1 MRSKTEHHFFH
12 RSMSTNARAAATG
25 VVMRLVRVMSVFYA
39 LLVVL
44 PNSSSAQTRQPQIGR
59 QDWVAVPVSPAP
71 DGVADYWLEAFFLP
85 ANPRYGWI
93 VGFYRR
99 TMFTTDSGRTW
110 TRSQIPGRLS
120 YNQGDFRN
128 HLEGVW
134 FPDST
139 VGYATGPGGVFK
151 SADGGRT
158 WRDITPLQ
166 LNGIE
171 SRTWGCHFT
180 HRDSGIVLSGGC
192 GDQQL
197 FLRTTNGGNTW
208 TVSAGP
214 NDDSG
219 LSDAIIYSSKGLGY
233 AVSSGQILRTLN
245 GGLSWSPFANSYPST
260 ASVGKVWQEDLSIS
274 NNTFLVPYS
283 GTSCGGSGGGGGMRT
298 SVNGAQTWREFAT
311 GQPMFGT
318 YLLNDS
324 IGWAAGLNAAAY
336 YTNNSG
342 RTWELRNCGI
352 PPGADLDDLYFV
364 NDTLGFI
371 VGEGVYRYVLPSE
384 RELRIQPIPPAPFYC
399 QGDSVEL
406 RVSSGFAQYRWSNGA
421 TTASIVVRQSGLYR
435 VTATVYDC
443 VSLSDSVQVTFL
455 PRPEARV
462 NLSGPPRACEGTTI
476 RLTSELKTPDFGYE
490 WSDGRTILSRTT
502 SLDVTRSGV
511 YTLSVRNPNGC
522 VASSSTTI
530 TIFPRPNT
538 DIVSLRQIRFCIGDS
553 AVLQAPAGFAQYRW
567 TDGARRN
574 IATTRQLTT
583 RSSGAYSVE
592 LTDNNGCVW
601 TSNTINLQAL
611 DFGKQLFVQSTT
623 GIFQMDTTGLNRITC
638 ANLVLQNVDSLRT
651 VVMNT
656 IPIVRNI
663 EFSLALS
670 QLPLVLPPLSTRRLT
685 VCFSPRDL
693 GTRRDTIF
701 VEDSCGSVAIPLAGE
716 AVSNNFAGESRCS
729 TRVILRTVGS
739 QVFAAAQAQLPK
751 IEVVRLADPKP
762 NPASSDVA
770 LLVER
775 FLDPLT
781 SEPVNARCI
790 LKDILGNTVAEGE
803 YAAQTRFSEGAW
815 QYERGE
821 YRLQTQHVPSGAYM
835 LIVQTAQGVAAL
847 PVVIQR

>member
-1 MRSKTEHHFFH
+1 MRTQTKNPFFY
-12 RSMSTNARAAATG
+12 RRTANICAAKG
-25 VVMRLVRVMSVFYA
+25 LRHVL
-39 LLVVL
+39 VL
-44 PNSSSAQTRQPQIGR
+44 PIFCVLLFVPILSNTAFAQTRQPQIGR
-59 QDWVAVPVSPAP
+59 QDWVQVQVSPAP
-71 DGVADYWLEAFFLP
+71 DGVPDYWLEAHFLP
-85 ANPRYGWI
+85 SNPRFGWI

-120 YNQGDFRN
+120 YNQSDFRN

-134 FPDST
+134 FPDAT

-151 SADGGRT
+151 SVDGGRT
-158 WRDITPLQ
+158 WNDITPLQ

-171 SRTWGCHFT
+171 ARTWGCNFT
-180 HRDSGIVLSGGC
+180 HRDSGFVLSGGC

-208 TVSAGP
+208 TVFAGP
-214 NDDSG
+214 DNDAG
-219 LSDAIIYSSKGLGY
+219 LSDAVIYSSKGLGY
-233 AVSSGQILRTLN
+233 AVASGQIFRTLN

-260 ASVGKVWQEDLSIS
+260 TRVGKVWQEDLSIS

-283 GTSCGGSGGGGGMRT
+283 GTSCGGGGGGGGMRIST
-298 SVNGAQTWREFAT
+298 NGAQSWTEFST

-324 IGWAAGLNAAAY
+324 VGWAAGLNAAAY
-336 YTNNSG
+336 YTNNYG
-342 RTWELRNCGI
+342 KTWELRNCGI
-352 PPGADLDDLYFV
+352 TPGANLDDLFFV

-371 VGEGVYRYVLPSE
+371 LGEGVYRYVPPSE
-384 RELRIQPIPPAPFYC
+384 RELRIQPIPPSPFYC

-406 RVSSGFAQYRWSNGA
+406 RVSNGFAQYRWSNGA
-421 TTASIVVRQSGLYR
+421 TTASIIVRQSGMYR

-443 VSLSDSVQVTFL
+443 VSLTDSVQVTFL

-462 NLSGPPRACEGTTI
+462 SLSGPPRACEGTTI
-476 RLTSELKTPDFGYE
+476 RLTSDLRTPDFGYE
-490 WSDGRTILSRTT
+490 WSDGSTVLSRTT
-502 SLDVTRSGV
+502 SLDVTRSGR

-538 DIVSLRQIRFCIGDS
+538 DIVSVRLTRFCIGDS
-553 AVLQAPAGFAQYRW
+553 AVLQAPAGFVQYRW
-567 TDGARRN
+567 KDGVRSN
-574 IATTRQLTT
+574 IAATRQLVT

-592 LTDNNGCVW
+592 LTDINGCVW

-623 GIFQMDTTGLNRITC
+623 GDFQLDTTGLNRVTC
-638 ANLVLQNVDSLRT
+638 ANLVLQNVDSVRT
-651 VVMNT
+651 VVLNS
-656 IPIVRNI
+656 IPIMRNI
-663 EFSLALS
+663 EFSFALS
-670 QLPLVLPPLSTRRLT
+670 QLPLILPPRSTRSLT

-693 GTRRDTIF
+693 GTRRDTVY
-701 VEDSCGSVAIPLAGE
+701 VEDSCGAVAIPLTGE
-716 AVSNNFAGESRCS
+716 SVPNNFVGESRCS
-729 TRVILRTVGS
+729 TRVIFRSLGGS
-739 QVFAAAQAQLPK
+739 QVLAGQAHVPT
-751 IEVVRLADPKP
+751 IAVVRLAEPKP

-770 LLVER
+770 VLVER
-775 FLDPLT
+775 LLDPLT
-781 SEPVNARCI
+781 AEAISARCT

-803 YAAQTRFSEGAW
+803 YTAQTRFAEGKW
-815 QYERGE
+815 YYERGE

-835 LIVQTAQGVAAL
+835 LLVQTAQGAAAL

>member
-1 MRSKTEHHFFH
+1 MRLRTKHNSFFH
-12 RSMSTNARAAATG
+12 HLVVASLRATICD
-25 VVMRLVRVMSVFYA
+25 VVMRLVWSTVIVCAFA
-39 LLVVL
+39 LAFAK
-44 PNSSSAQTRQPQIGR
+44 SSFAQTRPPQIGR
-59 QDWVAVPVSPAP
+59 QDWVQVQVPPAP
-71 DGVADYWLEAFFLP
+71 DGVPDYWLEAQFL
-85 ANPRYGWI
+85 ASNPRYGWI

-110 TRSQIPGRLS
+110 TRSQIPGRLN

-151 SADGGRT
+151 SADGGRS
-158 WRDITPLQ
+158 WRDITPLA

-171 SRTWGCHFT
+171 SRTWGCYFT
-180 HRDSGIVLSGGC
+180 HRDSGVVMSGGC

-208 TVSAGP
+208 TVFSGP
-214 NDDSG
+214 DDDSG

-233 AVSSGQILRTLN
+233 AVSSGQIFRTLN
-245 GGLSWSPFANSYPST
+245 GGISWNVFAQSYPTTVS
-260 ASVGKVWQEDLSIS
+260 AGKVWQEDLSIS
-274 NNTFLVPYS
+274 NNVFLVPYS
-283 GTSCGGSGGGGGMRT
+283 GTTCGGGGGGGGMRAST
-298 SVNGAQTWREFAT
+298 NGAQTWNDFAT

-318 YLLNDS
+318 FLLNDS
-324 IGWAAGLNAAAY
+324 IGWAAGLNASAY
-336 YTNNSG
+336 YTRNSG

-352 PPGADLDDLYFV
+352 PPGADLDDVYFV

-371 VGEGVYRYVLPSE
+371 IGEGVYRYVPPSE
-384 RELRIQPIPPAPFYC
+384 RELKIQPIPPSPFYC

-406 RVSSGFAQYRWSNGA
+406 RVSNGFAQYRWSNGA
-421 TTASIVVRQSGLYR
+421 TTASIIVRQTGLYR

-462 NLSGPPRACEGTTI
+462 SLSGPPRACEGTTI
-476 RLTSELKTPDFGYE
+476 RLTSELQTPDFGYE

-502 SLDVTRSGV
+502 SLNVTTSGR

-538 DIVSLRQIRFCIGDS
+538 DIVSVRQTRFCIGDS
-553 AVLQAPAGFAQYRW
+553 AVLQAPAGFVQYRW
-567 TDGARRN
+567 REGMRSN
-574 IATTRQLTT
+574 IGSARQLVT

-611 DFGKQLFVQSTT
+611 DFGKQLFVQSTS
-623 GIFQMDTTGLNRITC
+623 GEFQFDTTGLNRVTC
-638 ANLVLQNVDSLRT
+638 ANIVLQNVDSVRAVVLR
-651 VVMNT
+651 T

-670 QLPLVLPPLSTRRLT
+670 QIPLVLPPRSTRQLT

-693 GTRRDTIF
+693 GTRRDTIY
-701 VEDSCGSVAIPLAGE
+701 VEDSCGVVAIPLAGE
-716 AVSNNFAGESRCS
+716 AVSNNFAGDSRCRA
-729 TRVILRTVGS
+729 RVILRTVGS
-739 QVFAAAQAQLPK
+739 QVLAANPSA
-751 IEVVRLADPKP
+751 IEVVRLAEPKP

-770 LLVER
+770 IAIER
-775 FLDPLT
+775 LLDPLT
-781 SEPVNARCI
+781 DEPVSTRCI
-790 LKDILGNTVAEGE
+790 LKDILGNTVTEGE
-803 YAAQTRFSEGAW
+803 YTQQTRFAEGAR

-821 YRLQTQHVPSGAYM
+821 YRLLTQQVASGAYM